1 MESKIDLYKLIF
13 YEPFSENKQPYNL
26 DTEGRWS

>member
-13 YEPFSENKQPYNL
+13 YEPFSENKQHYNL

>member
-13 YEPFSENKQPYNL
+13 YEPFSENKQHYNL
-26 DTEGRWS
+26 FLYFFI